1 MRWIAPIAL
10 LLIVCFI
17 AAPAAVAK
25 SDKPKPHD
33 DKIVKAALA
42 RFKKDYADEDM
53 DKRLQILKW
62 LGMHR
67 HKKVA
72 SQLRK
77 IWLNEPNVE
86 LKAGAAEGL
95 GNQISEPSSATKT
108 LLQGLK
114 NFKNFGNKEPNTPDE
129 AARQDLEAAV
139 LVCGVQAVAKLS
151 FAKSWDE
158 LKEFI
163 NHNHDDV
170 AIATIRLCGEH
181 KEYRSLKIILEWFHF
196 YPDGLSWSGG
206 SVKVDTGAAGNKDA
220 NAAKAKWKGK
230 YGGRAK
236 KGRPK
241 AFEAMMKSVKEITGQ
256 EMNKADELKDW
267 MKENKLLL
275 KKHGA

>member
-1 MRWIAPIAL
+1 MRWLTPIAL
-10 LLIVCFI
+10 LLIVCFV
-17 AAPAAVAK
+17 AVPAALAK
-25 SDKPKPHD
+25 GDKPKPHD
-33 DKIVKAALA
+33 DKTVKAALT

-95 GNQISEPSSATKT
+95 GNQLSEPSSATKT

-114 NFKNFGNKEPNTPDE
+114 NFKNFGNKEPNTPEE
-129 AARQDLEAAV
+129 AAREDLEAAV
-139 LVCGVQAVAKLS
+139 LVCGIQAVGNLS
-151 FAKSWDE
+151 FKKSWDE
-158 LKEFI
+158 LKGFI
-163 NHNHDDV
+163 DHNHDDV

-220 NAAKAKWKGK
+220 NAAKAKWKAK

-241 AFEAMMKSVKEITGQ
+241 AFEAMMKTVKQITGT
-256 EMNKADELKDW
+256 EMKKADELKAW

-275 KKHGA
+275 KRNGA